1 MGLWVA
7 LCLRRWRHFDTP
19 QIDRL
24 RSGEI
29 PSTKA
34 AARSLPGPGKR
45 LLDPVPGWWKLCRLA
60 SASPSFRRSM
70 DLVSSDHSP
79 CCGPL
84 HNAPMPYFYV
94 SASRSVPQ
102 HESRAMG
109 RSHLWSCLARE
120 FMPRSLLN
128 RIGLTKTYTHLSDH
142 TTREGRMKDGTVF
155 LELVSACSLIHQTSM
170 ISDRL
175 LVSTSSAASSPP
187 DYVRKIDRSM
197 VARLSRPD
205 PRSSIMD
212 ALLPRQG
219 LHRDQSPSTCAPL

>member
-1 MGLWVA
+1 MHP
-7 LCLRRWRHFDTP
+7 RRQMTKARAQRTIGTLKCEWRAAPAAYGSVGGVMPRWWRHFDTP

-102 HESRAMG
+102 QGSSRQVARAPWANLISG
-109 RSHLWSCLARE
+109 LAWR
-120 FMPRSLLN
+120 
-128 RIGLTKTYTHLSDH
+128 
-142 TTREGRMKDGTVF
+142 
-155 LELVSACSLIHQTSM
+155 
-170 ISDRL
+170 
-175 LVSTSSAASSPP
+175 ASSC
-187 DYVRKIDRSM
+187 RNHS
-197 VARLSRPD
+197 
-205 PRSSIMD
+205 
-212 ALLPRQG
+212 
-219 LHRDQSPSTCAPL
+219 